1 MKHLHP
7 LLLVAATCLAAP
19 SLAQESTW
27 TPEPTQAALLEH
39 YVRAEAELRAADV
52 SHLDEGQ
59 RARRAQALDW
69 LHEYREQADFG
80 RNSYEPGQRT
90 LAFVDQGGQRCAVAW
105 LLDAAGEGD
114 LVLEVARA
122 DNHAYVAELAGNREL
137 LRWLDEYGLSVEDAA
152 RIQGPSQGTGPVDQL
167 PLPPGG
173 AWSGPGETAPQPTP
187 GQAAPTSP
195 GPTRGG
201 PSGGERPPSTP
212 RRVGGAGAP
221 NPIAP
226 TNAPISPGGYQV
238 GPEVWMTWWQLHKM
252 DYLRPNLL
260 RNWLGTVSQWT
271 GDGIDHLQLV
281 REDIVPH
288 LRRALGEGDPTL
300 RASSAI
306 ALGRIEGEGAVGD
319 LVALLDTSSQLVRER
334 ALLALGATGSM
345 KAADVLLDV
354 LEDGAVGEGRRISPN
369 ARSLAVLALAIG
381 RRNGMSG
388 YVDHALLAQLEKLK
402 GADRYVVQGCGLLYQ
417 TLNPSP
423 ALSDWCLAR
432 ATDEDTAPGV
442 RCRALETL
450 RTRDDDEALS
460 VLLHALSGRR
470 LDERRSAAL
479 ALGEFASDLA
489 LQPLM
494 TAAETEAEP
503 LTRAFALLSIGR
515 RGGPAAGAFLRAY
528 IEEGPKPSRAW
539 CALALGM
546 AARLEPGDLESREAL
561 RSALKREKNREA
573 KGAYFLA
580 LGIARDL
587 PSLPILRDA
596 LVNGS
601 SYEIRSAAAMG
612 LGVLEDEK
620 ATDVLRARLSEDSCE
635 YTRAAIAEAIGF
647 VGDHTDCTRLT
658 ESFQSMKIAENQRQ
672 AAMALGLHGQR
683 KSVEELIAA
692 VKDTDRP
699 ALERAAA
706 TDALQVVLGRS
717 PSLTVSALLRQS
729 NFLVYPPPLIEVRRV
744 LL

>member
-1 MKHLHP
+1 
-7 LLLVAATCLAAP
+7 
-19 SLAQESTW
+19 
-27 TPEPTQAALLEH
+27 
-39 YVRAEAELRAADV
+39 
-52 SHLDEGQ
+52 
-59 RARRAQALDW
+59 
-69 LHEYREQADFG
+69 
-80 RNSYEPGQRT
+80 
-90 LAFVDQGGQRCAVAW
+90 
-105 LLDAAGEGD
+105 
-114 LVLEVARA
+114 
-122 DNHAYVAELAGNREL
+122 
-137 LRWLDEYGLSVEDAA
+137 
-152 RIQGPSQGTGPVDQL
+152 
-167 PLPPGG
+167 
-173 AWSGPGETAPQPTP
+173 
-187 GQAAPTSP
+187 
-195 GPTRGG
+195 
-201 PSGGERPPSTP
+201 
-212 RRVGGAGAP
+212 
-221 NPIAP
+221 
-226 TNAPISPGGYQV
+226 
-238 GPEVWMTWWQLHKM
+238 MTWWQLHKM

-271 GDGIDHLQLV
+271 DDGIDHLQLV
-281 REDIVPH
+281 REDLIPH
-288 LRRALGEGDPTL
+288 LRRALSEGNPTL

-306 ALGRIEGEGAVGD
+306 ALGRIEGEAAVED
-319 LVALLDTSSQLVRER
+319 LVGLLDAPSQFVRER

-354 LEDGAVGEGRRISPN
+354 LADGAVGEGERVSPS

-388 YVDHALLAQLEKLK
+388 YVDHALLAQLEKLE

-417 TLNPSP
+417 TLNPNP

-432 ATDEDTAPGV
+432 ATDERTAPGV

-450 RTRDDDEALS
+450 RTRDDDQALA
-460 VLLHALSGRR
+460 VLLHALSGRQ

-479 ALGEFASDLA
+479 ALGEFSSDLA

-503 LTRAFALLSIGR
+503 LARAFALLSIGR
-515 RGGPAAGAFLRAY
+515 RGGPEASAFLRSY

-546 AARLEPGDLESREAL
+546 AARQDAADSESRKAL
-561 RSALKREKNREA
+561 RAALAREKNREA

-580 LGIARDL
+580 LGIAKDM
-587 PSLPILRDA
+587 PSLALLEDA

-620 ATDVLRARLSEDSCE
+620 ATDVLRSRLAADSCE

-647 VGDHTDCTRLT
+647 VGDHTDCTRLA
-658 ESFQSMKIAENQRQ
+658 ESFQSMKIAENQSQ

-683 KSVEELIAA
+683 RSVEELIAA

-706 TDALQVVLGRS
+706 MDALQVVLGKS

-729 NFLVYPPPLIEVRRV
+729 NFLVYPPPLVEVRRV